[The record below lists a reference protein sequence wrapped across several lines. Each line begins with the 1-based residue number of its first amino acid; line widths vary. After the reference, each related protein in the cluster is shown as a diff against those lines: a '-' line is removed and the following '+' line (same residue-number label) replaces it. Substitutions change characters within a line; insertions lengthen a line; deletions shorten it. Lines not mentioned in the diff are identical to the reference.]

1 MSRRPPDYQT
11 QDMFMI
17 PVQRTPAPGAY
28 DFDQELRHKL
38 SDLLKS
44 TPLSRYE
51 VAARMSELVGRE
63 ISKNQLDA
71 WTAESRP
78 GWRFPLEYLPALES
92 TCETHEITRWL
103 ADIRGCRL
111 VKGEDALIIELTRLE
126 REEGELK
133 RRKRQL
139 QKYLGSSK

>member
-1 MSRRPPDYQT
+1 MSRRPRDYQT
-11 QDMFMI
+11 PDMFMI
-17 PVQRTPAPGAY
+17 PTQRPPVAGAY

-38 SDLLKS
+38 SEVLKRS
-44 TPLSRYE
+44 TLSRYE
-51 VAARMSELVGRE
+51 VAARMSELVGRD

-92 TCETHEITRWL
+92 ACETHDVMRWL
-103 ADIRGCRL
+103 ADIRGCKL
-111 VKGEDALIIELTRLE
+111 VIGEEALIVELTRLE

-133 RRKRQL
+133 RRKQHLKR
-139 QKYLGSSK
+139 YLGHEK